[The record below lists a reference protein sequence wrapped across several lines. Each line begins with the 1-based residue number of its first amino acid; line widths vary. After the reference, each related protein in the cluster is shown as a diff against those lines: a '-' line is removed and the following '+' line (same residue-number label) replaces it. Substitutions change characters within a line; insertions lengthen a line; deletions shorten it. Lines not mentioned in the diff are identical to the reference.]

1 MRHIRPSHFSV
12 CDNTVGIRF
21 CIKVVEEAADAAAS
35 AGSTTPAHPARPG
48 GHCCEGQNLGKYLVG
63 QSSKGN
69 EKKAYA
75 HSNHV
80 PRRMFAPAR
89 C

>member
-1 MRHIRPSHFSV
+1 MGAIVTRS
-12 CDNTVGIRF
+12 TEGY
-21 CIKVVEEAADAAAS
+21 AAS
-35 AGSTTPAHPARPG
+35 AHPARPK
-48 GHCCEGQNLGKYLVG
+48 GHCYEGQNLGKNLVG